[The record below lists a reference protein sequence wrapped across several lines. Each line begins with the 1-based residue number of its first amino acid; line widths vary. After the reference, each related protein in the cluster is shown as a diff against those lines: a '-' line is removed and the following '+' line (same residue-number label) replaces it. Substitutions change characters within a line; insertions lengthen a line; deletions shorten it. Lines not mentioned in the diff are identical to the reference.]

1 MMTYPS
7 KDQVLTFCHR
17 AGRLVFRTKH
27 SANTNKGM
35 AVPVRATNHAFSF
48 SQISLLFLLFFLFA
62 SQAALASYI
71 LIPMDA
77 EGQENHL
84 KAYGITYWALEKDNK
99 VKWLLNYRGGAFL
112 MPDKEEIRRECRIRG
127 VTFEVL
133 TDGIA
138 EGILQEVESPS
149 KNQDAVVL
157 EKAPK
162 IAVYSP
168 KGNQPW
174 DDAVTM
180 VLTYAE
186 IPYEVVYDEEV
197 LNDGLLLYDWL
208 HLHHED
214 FTGQFGKFYG
224 AYRTAPWYIED
235 KRNAEALAQSLGYDK
250 VSDEKLAVA
259 LKIRNYVIGGG
270 FMFAM
275 CSATDSFDIA
285 LAAEGVD
292 ICEPMFD
299 GDPSD
304 PRYQDKLNFA
314 NTLAFTDFTLERN
327 PNAYEFSSID
337 MTSKRPTVQRETDY
351 FALMEFSAKWDP
363 VPTMLCQNH
372 TAIIKGF
379 MGQTTSYDRAN
390 IKPTVLVMAENKV
403 NGEARYIHGIKGK
416 GFFTFYGGHDPEDY
430 QHRVGDPKTELEL
443 HPTSP
448 GYRLILNNV
457 LFPAARKK
465 KQKT

>member
-1 MMTYPS
+1 
-7 KDQVLTFCHR
+7 
-17 AGRLVFRTKH
+17 
-27 SANTNKGM
+27 
-35 AVPVRATNHAFSF
+35 
-48 SQISLLFLLFFLFA
+48 
-62 SQAALASYI
+62 
-71 LIPMDA
+71 MDA

-84 KAYGITYWALEKDNK
+84 KAYGITYWVLSKQQK
-99 VKWLLNYRGGAFL
+99 VQWLLNYRGGSFL
-112 MPDKEEIRRECRIRG
+112 LPDGEVIRKECQIRG
-127 VTFEVL
+127 VSFEIL
-133 TDGIA
+133 SDGEAQSILDGIS
-138 EGILQEVESPS
+138 SPS
-149 KNQDAVVL
+149 QNQEAVIL

-162 IAVYSP
+162 IAVYTP
-168 KGNQPW
+168 TGNHPW

-186 IPYEVVYDEEV
+186 IPYVTVYDEEV
-197 LNDGLLLYDWL
+197 LDNKLVLYDWL

-224 AYRTAPWYIED
+224 AYRAAPWYIEA
-235 KRNAEALAQSLGYDK
+235 KKEAEALAQKLGYNK
-250 VSDEKLAVA
+250 VSEAKRAVA
-259 LKIRNYVIGGG
+259 LNIRDYVIGGG

-285 LAAEGVD
+285 LAAENVD

-304 PRYQDKLNFA
+304 ANYQGKLDYSSTF
-314 NTLAFTDFTLERN
+314 AFTNFVLERN
-327 PNAYEFSSID
+327 PLRYEFSSID
-337 MTSKRPTVQRETDY
+337 MTNKRREIPRESDY
-351 FALMEFSAKWDP
+351 FSLMEFSAKWDP
-363 VPTMLCQNH
+363 VPTMLTQNH
-372 TAIIKGF
+372 TSLVKGF
-379 MGQTTSYDRAN
+379 MGQTTSFFRAQV
-390 IKPTVLVMAENKV
+390 KPTVMVLGESKL

>member
-1 MMTYPS
+1 MRKILIAY
-7 KDQVLTFCHR
+7 
-17 AGRLVFRTKH
+17 
-27 SANTNKGM
+27 
-35 AVPVRATNHAFSF
+35 
-48 SQISLLFLLFFLFA
+48 LFFTLT
-62 SQAALASYI
+62 SPILASSI

-77 EGQENHL
+77 EGQKNHL
-84 KAYGITYWALEKDNK
+84 KAYGITYWVLSKQQK
-99 VKWLLNYRGGAFL
+99 VQWLLNYRGGSFL
-112 MPDKEEIRRECRIRG
+112 LPDGETIRKECQIRG
-127 VTFEVL
+127 VSFEIL
-133 TDGIA
+133 SDA
-138 EGILQEVESPS
+138 QAQGILEAISSPS
-149 KNQDAVVL
+149 QNQEAVIL

-162 IAVYSP
+162 VAVYSP

-186 IPYEVVYDEEV
+186 IPYVTVYDEEV
-197 LNDGLLLYDWL
+197 LDDKLVLYDWL

-214 FTGQFGKFYG
+214 FTGQYGKFYG
-224 AYRTAPWYIED
+224 AYRAAPWYIEG
-235 KRNAEALAQSLGYDK
+235 KKEAESLALKLGFDK
-250 VSDEKLAVA
+250 VSDEKGAVA
-259 LKIRNYVIGGG
+259 EKIRNYVIGGG

-285 LAAEGVD
+285 LAADGID

-304 PRYQDKLNFA
+304 ADYQSKLDFRRTFA
-314 NTLAFTDFTLERN
+314 FQDFTLERN
-327 PNAYEFSSID
+327 PLRYEFSSID
-337 MTSKRPTVQRETDY
+337 MTDKRKNVPKESDY
-351 FALMEFSAKWDP
+351 FSLMDFSAKWDP

-372 TAIIKGF
+372 TALVKGF
-379 MGQTTSYDRAN
+379 MGQTTAFSREQVKA
-390 IKPTVLVMAENKV
+390 TVMVLGENRI